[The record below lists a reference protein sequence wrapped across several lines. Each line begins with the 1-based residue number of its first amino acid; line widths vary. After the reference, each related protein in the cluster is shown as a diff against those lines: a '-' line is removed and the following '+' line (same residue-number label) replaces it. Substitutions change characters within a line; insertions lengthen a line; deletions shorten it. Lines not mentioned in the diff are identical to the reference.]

1 MRGRRRRASRPD
13 PVTRAGS
20 APQSGRDRETVR
32 VDLGPRS
39 YDVLIGAGLLPEAG
53 RLLASR
59 LPGRSAIVVS
69 DSSVAG
75 RYLDTTLEALRE
87 AGFACSD
94 LVVRPGEGSKDL
106 ETLAGVLESILGRG
120 IERSTVLVALG
131 GGVIGDLTGFAASI
145 LLRGVPF
152 VQLPTTLLAQ
162 VDSGVGG
169 KTGVNSSHGK
179 NLIGSFYQPRLVL
192 ADVATLA
199 TLPLR
204 ERRAGY
210 AEIVK
215 YGLIDDP
222 AFFDWLEEHGQAL
235 IDGDEDLLRA
245 AVAHAC
251 RAKARIVAGDERESG
266 KRALLNLGHT
276 FAHALE
282 AEAGYDGSL
291 LHGEAVACG
300 IVLAHRLSA
309 RLGLCGDDET
319 ARVAAHF
326 RAVGLPGGAEA
337 LPAFRRHP
345 PALIERM
352 KRDKKSQDGRMTFVL
367 TRGIGRAFL
376 SQDVPPETLDAL
388 LDEAFG
394 ASGRALSR

>member
-1 MRGRRRRASRPD
+1 M
-13 PVTRAGS
+13 
-20 APQSGRDRETVR
+20 
-32 VDLGPRS
+32 
-39 YDVLIGAGLLPEAG
+39 
-53 RLLASR
+53 
-59 LPGRSAIVVS
+59 
-69 DSSVAG
+69 
-75 RYLDTTLEALRE
+75 
-87 AGFACSD
+87 
-94 LVVRPGEGSKDL
+94 
-106 ETLAGVLESILGRG
+106 
-120 IERSTVLVALG
+120 LVALG
-131 GGVIGDLTGFAASI
+131 GGVVGDLTGFAASI

-152 VQLPTTLLAQ
+152 VQIPTTLLAQ

-169 KTGVNSSHGK
+169 KTGVNSIRGK

-192 ADVATLA
+192 ADVATLG

-222 AFFDWLEEHGQAL
+222 AFFTWLEDNGQAV

-266 KRALLNLGHT
+266 NRALLNLGHT

-291 LHGEAVACG
+291 LHGEAVAFG

-309 RLGLCGDDET
+309 MLGHCGADD
-319 ARVAAHF
+319 AVRVAGHF
-326 RAVGLPGGAEA
+326 EAVGLPSAA
-337 LPAFRRHP
+337 A
-345 PALIERM
+345 
-352 KRDKKSQDGRMTFVL
+352 
-367 TRGIGRAFL
+367 
-376 SQDVPPETLDAL
+376 
-388 LDEAFG
+388 
-394 ASGRALSR
+394 ALSRSGLASAGADRAHAARQEGAGRAHDLRSDAGHRARLPQPACPVRGARHPCSTRPSAPRALQPPANPRPRPTTTRP